1 MSTAAQSEVAQRAAD
16 TGREKEEIIIIEE
29 QQKQQNTLLL
39 IIIQMKFKLMIIKIK
54 KGKMT
59 KFYVIFRCNIDIV
72 WMERLFSRPI
82 SFSFFNPIDG
92 PVTTLQLFF
101 YALATWPRRCRFG

>member
-1 MSTAAQSEVAQRAAD
+1 MLSTAAQSEVAQRAAD

-54 KGKMT
+54 KRQDDKILRH
-59 KFYVIFRCNIDIV
+59 FQVQY
-72 WMERLFSRPI
+72 
-82 SFSFFNPIDG
+82 
-92 PVTTLQLFF
+92 
-101 YALATWPRRCRFG
+101 